1 MRRALLTLGLLLAA
15 GCGVVDV
22 GDSREAEY
30 YARIQTL
37 ETQVEDLQKSLDGAQ
52 SRVKDLEG
60 DERARFIDTYLL
72 GQSSTPDAALAAW
85 ESFLTDFP
93 ESPLGPAAREL
104 RDRSRARVLER
115 NVVENEEFRVL
126 VDKLK
131 TADPA
136 QRKLLIEDFLVRFPD
151 TSRKA
156 DLDKRLEALRQIDA
170 LKREYLGEAPAG
182 GAATAPAAT
191 PTSPTEETPG
201 RARVDVPVSGR

>member
-1 MRRALLTLGLLLAA
+1 MRRALATLGLLLAA
-15 GCGVVDV
+15 GCSVVDV

-37 ETQVEDLQKSLDGAQ
+37 ETQVEELQKSLDGAQ
-52 SRVKDLEG
+52 SRVKDLES

-115 NVVENEEFRVL
+115 NVIENEEFRVL

-131 TADPA
+131 TADPP
-136 QRKLLIEDFLVRFPD
+136 QRKVLIEDFLVRFPD

-156 DLDKRLEALRQIDA
+156 DLDKRLDTLRQIDA
-170 LKREYLGEAPAG
+170 LKREYLGETPA
-182 GAATAPAAT
+182 ADPTTAPVAT
-191 PTSPTEETPG
+191 PASPAVDPPG
-201 RARVDVPVSGR
+201 RARIDVPVSGP